1 MTLFK
6 NVFRSTAKA
15 LQRPFGRFN
24 ACSVHFELVTPPST
38 LPSNSSPAQ
47 PRLGVNP
54 PYSPPITQ
62 AQAQRPSRRPRRSI
76 VDLLPDAIAKRSPP
90 PIEPTSECNTIAGNS
105 LVFSESDEDLLRLP
119 AILASESLNLEEL
132 ASAIQHD
139 TSQRHLEQARRKVR
153 QLKCT
158 FLYLL
163 SLTVSEFA
171 LI

>member
-1 MTLFK
+1 MPLFQ

-24 ACSVHFELVTPPST
+24 ARSVHFEFVTPPTALS
-38 LPSNSSPAQ
+38 SISSPAQ

-54 PYSPPITQ
+54 PCSLPIAQ
-62 AQAQRPSRRPRRSI
+62 AQAQRPRRPRRSI
-76 VDLLPDAIAKRSPP
+76 VDLLPNPIAKRSPP
-90 PIEPTSECNTIAGNS
+90 HIEPTSPCNAIPDRS
-105 LVFSESDEDLLRLP
+105 LVISESDEDLLRLP

-139 TSQRHLEQARRKVR
+139 ASQRHLEQARQKVR

-158 FLYLL
+158 LLYL
-163 SLTVSEFA
+163 
-171 LI
+171 